1 MTTKKKPKKPP
12 KQVVKFRPSSKKDPG
27 PLSGRIVLSRR
38 LFMAWQE
45 GVILEFA
52 KGKGICLDGST
63 LVKDFEA
70 AEAAMDR
77 GETIYLTDEAGKEV
91 TSMALETVD
100 LPEPGYVEKEL

>member
-1 MTTKKKPKKPP
+1 M
-12 KQVVKFRPSSKKDPG
+12 VKFQPAWNDPG
-27 PLSGRIVLSRR
+27 PLSGRIVLNRR

-77 GETIYLTDEAGKEV
+77 GETIYFVDETGREV
-91 TSMALETVD
+91 SSMALETEG

>member
-12 KQVVKFRPSSKKDPG
+12 KQVVKFQPVRSEPG
-27 PLSGRIVLSRR
+27 PLSGRIVLNRR

-45 GVILEFA
+45 GVILELV
-52 KGKGICLDGST
+52 KGKGICLDGSP

-77 GETIYLTDEAGKEV
+77 GETIYLTDESGKEV
-91 TSMALETVD
+91 TSMALETAD